1 MYATIRTYSVGSGFA
16 DALVEHEDEVRGLL
30 TGIDGFKAYYL
41 LKTADGTA
49 SISVF
54 DDEAGAAE
62 STRVAGEWVGENL
75 PQFAGTPPQV
85 FAGEVVIN
93 F

>member
-1 MYATIRTYSVGSGFA
+1 MYATIRIYSVGSGFA
-16 DALVEHEDEVRGLL
+16 DALVEHEGEVRQLISE
-30 TGIDGFKAYYL
+30 IDGFKAYYL

-54 DDEAGAAE
+54 DDEAGASE
-62 STRVAGEWVGENL
+62 STRVAAAWVGENL

-85 FAGEVVIN
+85 TTGDVVIS